1 MIWIDVTLRV
11 IGSLLSL
18 AFAVGLITSW
28 VDMYRQGFDSRLQRV
43 SFYFNSAGVLGVAI
57 FLLVIVNIAIWKNL
71 YL

>member
-1 MIWIDVTLRV
+1 
-11 IGSLLSL
+11 
-18 AFAVGLITSW
+18 
-28 VDMYRQGFDSRLQRV
+28 MYRQGFDSRLQRV